1 MIIMKNLS
9 ESIDSLQS
17 MQPEIVQSIKETFI
31 MMGLSTTAAVL
42 FGGIM
47 GVGLFLFG
55 SKELFFNKS
64 VYGLLGALT
73 NFMRAF
79 PFIILMIAMGGITKL
94 IVGTKIGPVAASLV
108 LAVAGTFYFARL
120 VEQNLK
126 DVPKGI
132 IEAVDSMGAT
142 PRTMIAVLLTEA
154 RSSLVLSVTILCI
167 SLLSYSAAAGMIG
180 GGGLGDLAVRYGYM
194 RSRTEVTVF
203 VVVILSIFVII
214 IQAVGNMLAK
224 ALDKR

>member
-1 MIIMKNLS
+1 MKNLS
-9 ESIDSLQS
+9 ESIDSLHS

-47 GVGLFLFG
+47 GIGLFLFG

-132 IEAVDSMGAT
+132 IEAVDSMGAP

-203 VVVILSIFVII
+203 VVIILSIFVII
-214 IQAVGNMLAK
+214 IQAIGNMLAK

>member
-167 SLLSYSAAAGMIG
+167 SLLSYSTAEGMIG